1 MGRFMAI
8 DIGVNGTANSFL
20 YTVVKEICL
29 QVKSTGVESGMATK
43 YMHMGKELNI

>member
-8 DIGVNGTANSFL
+8 YIGAHGTASSFS

-29 QVKSTGVESGMATK
+29 QVKITGVESGMATK
-43 YMHMGKELNI
+43 YMHMEKELNT